1 MLKWKRSTKS
11 KKKKKKK
18 KKKSKSWFQKYIIID
33 TEQKIFTPIVMSE
46 NERTSG
52 ES

>member
-11 KKKKKKK
+11 KKK

-52 ES
+52 ER